1 MNRNKKWPRLI
12 IVGVAIT
19 VFLLGATS
27 VFAGSL
33 SDRFGP
39 FGSQIGEPSPAGFG
53 RRGGFGGL
61 IDHEALLAE
70 VLGISV
76 EDLQAAQQQAYEA
89 AIQQALDEGL
99 ITQAQADQLLQY
111 PGGHRRAGFGRR
123 GLGFLGWSGGDI
135 DYQALLAEAL
145 SISVEELQAA
155 QEQARTAAIQQ
166 ALDEGLIT
174 QEEADLM
181 QAFEQLKSYLDEAR
195 TAAIAQAVADGV
207 ITQGQADQ
215 FLSYEGRGFRG
226 PDFYG
231 GHGPGRFG
239 GLRGN
244 GHPGGF

>member
-1 MNRNKKWPRLI
+1 MNKNKMWTRLI
-12 IVGVAIT
+12 IVGVAIMIF
-19 VFLLGATS
+19 VLGATS

-39 FGSQIGEPSPAGFG
+39 FGSQFGEPDPAGFG

-61 IDHEALLAE
+61 IDHEALLADA
-70 VLGISV
+70 LGISV

-89 AIQQALDEGL
+89 AVQQALDEGL
-99 ITQAQADQLLQY
+99 ITQAQADRLLQ
-111 PGGHRRAGFGRR
+111 RTGFGQR
-123 GLGFLGWSGGDI
+123 GSGFHGWFGGDI

-145 SISVEELQAA
+145 GISVEDLQAA
-155 QEQARTAAIQQ
+155 QEQAQEAAIQQ

-195 TAAIAQAVADGV
+195 TTAIAQAVADGV
-207 ITQGQADQ
+207 ITQEQADQ
-215 FLSYEGRGFRG
+215 ILSNEGRGFRG
-226 PDFYG
+226 PGFYD
-231 GHGPGRFG
+231 GHGPGWFG

-244 GHPGGF
+244 GHPGHF